1 MDLVW
6 SIVLAAGSSTR
17 FAGSKLLAQHAG
29 QPLVRIAA
37 DAAQAATPQR
47 VLLVTGHHAAAVAA
61 ACGDA
66 ANRIVNN
73 PDFERG
79 IGSSI
84 ACGVNALGA
93 DVAGVIIALAD
104 QVLVDAA
111 HLCNLLHAWS
121 GAGGHNVATR
131 FGASAGPPALFG
143 CDAFARLAQLNTD
156 AGARAIL
163 RAPGSSLS
171 EVVFEAPPHDI
182 DTPADLE
189 TLVEKGL

>member
-1 MDLVW
+1 MPRP
-6 SIVLAAGSSTR
+6 G
-17 FAGSKLLAQHAG
+17 LLG
-29 QPLVRIAA
+29 NE
-37 DAAQAATPQR
+37 TE
-47 VLLVTGHHAAAVAA
+47 
-61 ACGDA
+61 GDA

-104 QVLVDAA
+104 QVLVDAD

-131 FGASAGPPALFG
+131 FGTSAGPPALFG
-143 CDAFARLAQLNTD
+143 CDAFARLTQLNTD

-163 RAPGSSLS
+163 RASSMS
-171 EVVFEAPPHDI
+171 EVVFEAAAHDI

-189 TLVEKGL
+189 ALVEKGL